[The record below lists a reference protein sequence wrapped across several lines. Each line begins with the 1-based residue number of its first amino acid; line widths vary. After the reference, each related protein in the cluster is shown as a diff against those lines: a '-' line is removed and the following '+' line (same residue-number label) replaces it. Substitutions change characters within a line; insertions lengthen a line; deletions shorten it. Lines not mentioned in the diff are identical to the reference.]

1 LWEPQKRAPF
11 KKKKIYTCH
20 PPPPK
25 KKKKKMLEKPA
36 GVIKLNDLISAD

>member
-1 LWEPQKRAPF
+1 MRVLLSTKVF
-11 KKKKIYTCH
+11 TLCTL
-20 PPPPK
+20 PPP